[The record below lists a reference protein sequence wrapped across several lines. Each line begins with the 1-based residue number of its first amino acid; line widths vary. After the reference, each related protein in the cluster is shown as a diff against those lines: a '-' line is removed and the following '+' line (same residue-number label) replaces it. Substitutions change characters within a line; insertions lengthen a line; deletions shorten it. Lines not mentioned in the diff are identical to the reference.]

1 MEIYIYI
8 YNMDAE
14 EELDE
19 IEELIDWNIS
29 FGIPIRDT
37 LIGIDRLDLLDY
49 FKTLFSPIPEPN

>member
-49 FKTLFSPIPEPN
+49 FKTLFPDSRT

>member
-1 MEIYIYI
+1 
-8 YNMDAE
+8 MDAE

-19 IEELIDWNIS
+19 IELLIDWNIS

-49 FKTLFSPIPEPN
+49 FKTLFPDSRT